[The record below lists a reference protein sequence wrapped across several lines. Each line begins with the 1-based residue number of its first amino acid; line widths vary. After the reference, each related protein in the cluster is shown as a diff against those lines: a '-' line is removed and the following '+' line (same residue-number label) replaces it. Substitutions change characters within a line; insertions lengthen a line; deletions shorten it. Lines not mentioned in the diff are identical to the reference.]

1 MFKVGFAGLALALGV
16 TSALARDITA
26 VSADCNQT
34 DNPDLTLTACTELID
49 EHKVKD
55 ANLAIA
61 LYLRGFAHY
70 KKGDYAASIV
80 EYTKAIDVKS
90 DLQPIWFR
98 RGLAHARSD
107 QYSLAVA
114 DYTKAIELD
123 PKDADAVTNRGR
135 AYYLLGEKD
144 KAIADW
150 RAALVLDPKHEIAR
164 GNLKEL
170 GLEP

>member
-1 MFKVGFAGLALALGV
+1 M
-16 TSALARDITA
+16 
-26 VSADCNQT
+26 
-34 DNPDLTLTACTELID
+34 
-49 EHKVKD
+49 
-55 ANLAIA
+55 
-61 LYLRGFAHY
+61 
-70 KKGDYAASIV
+70 
-80 EYTKAIDVKS
+80 KS

-98 RGLAHARSD
+98 HRLAHARSD

-170 GLEP
+170 RT